1 MTSIE
6 KLSKIYYVPLK
17 RNRLVNDTDGVEQH
31 QQVQDLCW
39 TQAEIRQ
46 GKRVHINK
54 FPNGHQVKLFRIASS
69 NGHTVYIA
77 TNDLSQSDA
86 DATIQECKVRW
97 KIEQFHREIKQVT
110 GIGKCQ
116 CRKLRAQRNHI
127 ACCFQVWVCLTRTA
141 RAVGRTIY
149 ELKDSLLDDYLRHQ
163 LSNPSIIFKTA

>member
-1 MTSIE
+1 MITFTHSQKKENLFSDYCQFLIA
-6 KLSKIYYVPLK
+6 SVT
-17 RNRLVNDTDGVEQH
+17 N
-31 QQVQDLCW
+31 W
-39 TQAEIRQ
+39 TQTYFAARTEKWSHDQLNRFLRNENISSSELWQ
-46 GKRVHINK
+46 S
-54 FPNGHQVKLFRIASS
+54 VKDDIEYDD
-69 NGHTVYIA
+69 V
-77 TNDLSQSDA
+77 

-149 ELKDSLLDDYLRHQ
+149 ELKDSLLDDYLRYQ